1 MSYLEKVSQ
10 INNDPSIY
18 GTFAEIGAAQEVA
31 HAFFQVGHASS
42 TIAKTMSA
50 YDMKFSDA
58 IYGEDDAYVCRS
70 RLLKMLAKEYE
81 LIRSRLAERA
91 DHTRF
96 FVFADT
102 VATGSR
108 RRKVPG
114 HGWLGVTFQHEP
126 GAPTSQIVAHIRFL
140 PRSPLEQHR
149 IVGEIGVNIL
159 YACFHHYNSIH
170 DFLASLT
177 VDLDHESLEVDYIEF
192 TGEVFAKVNPRLV
205 MLELLRHKLTQSI
218 IFDENGQPQP
228 PSVHLY
234 GKHVIAT
241 QGSFRPLTH
250 SKWTMMQAGHAAHCE
265 KHGLKLAEVVQV
277 AGLSLADLYD
287 EQDSLLEPEFHLRIE
302 LLARMQVCVLISDF
316 TSDFMFIQHLNK
328 HTHLSKAL
336 VVGAHS
342 LRKVLDESHY
352 HHLTGGLLEA
362 LGMMVSHNTTFY
374 IFPVKFPRR
383 DLLNAASVFLNRN
396 KKMLLDYMSSVGLC
410 CEIATADHEAA
421 ASSPVKLC
429 QTNNPLTV
437 EDYYSSAM
445 IRDMMAAG
453 QDWYPLV
460 PAAILDLLKQHQ
472 HIWVGTSTSSPPLNP

>member
-1 MSYLEKVSQ
+1 MSYLEKVSH

-70 RLLKMLAKEYE
+70 RLLKMLAKEYD
-81 LIRSRLAERA
+81 LIRSRLEERA
-91 DHTRF
+91 GHTRF

-108 RRKVPG
+108 RRKIPG

-126 GAPTSQIVAHIRFL
+126 EAPTSQVVAHIRFL
-140 PRSPLEQHR
+140 PRSPLQQHR
-149 IVGEIGVNIL
+149 IVGEMGVNIL
-159 YACFHHYNSIH
+159 YACFHHYTSIH

-192 TGEVFAKVNPRLV
+192 TGAMFTDVDPRAV

-218 IFDENGQPQP
+218 IFDENGRPKP

-241 QGSFRPLTH
+241 QGSFRPLTQ
-250 SKWTMMQAGHAAHCE
+250 SKWTMMKSGHAAHCE
-265 KHGLKLAEVVQV
+265 KHGLKLSEVVQV
-277 AGLSLADLYD
+277 AGLSLADLCDDQD
-287 EQDSLLEPEFHLRIE
+287 ETEFHLRIE
-302 LLARMQVCVLISDF
+302 LLARMKVCVLVSDF

-342 LRKVLDESHY
+342 LKKVLDEAHY
-352 HHLTGGLLEA
+352 QHLTGGLLEA

-374 IFPVKFPRR
+374 IVPVKFPNR
-383 DLLNAASVFLNRN
+383 DLLSAANVFLNRN

-410 CEIATADHEAA
+410 CEIATVEHEAGEP
-421 ASSPVKLC
+421 SPVKLC
-429 QTNNPLTV
+429 RTHQPV
-437 EDYYSSAM
+437 AVKDYYSSAM

-453 QDWYPLV
+453 QEWHPLV
-460 PAAILDLLKQHQ
+460 PEAILDLLQQHQ
-472 HIWVGTSTSSPPLNP
+472 HVWSGQPSSS